1 MTAESPPP
9 NTLPKATM
17 TDVRLHYLTLRLEQE
32 LTETDEIRWTA
43 TETGV
48 DIEGHGRTAPQA
60 IADYAARV
68 GDFQPPNRAPKRT
81 NAEVVDPA
89 EVADDE

>member
-9 NTLPKATM
+9 NTLQKATM
-17 TDVRLHYLTLRLEQE
+17 TDVKLHYVTLRLEQT

-48 DIEGHGRTAPQA
+48 DIAGHGRTAPEA

-68 GDFQPPNRAPKRT
+68 GDFQPPNRDPKRT
-81 NAEVVDPA
+81 NAEIIDPA
-89 EVADDE
+89 EVGEE